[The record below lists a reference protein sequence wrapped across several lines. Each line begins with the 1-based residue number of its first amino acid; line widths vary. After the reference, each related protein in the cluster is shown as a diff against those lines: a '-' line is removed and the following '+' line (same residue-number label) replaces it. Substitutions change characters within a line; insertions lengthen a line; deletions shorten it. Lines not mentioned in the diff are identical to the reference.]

1 MSLMK
6 KDILS
11 KLQKTISDAKGIAI
25 DDITYNTSFSQLS
38 LDSLDLVELVVMVKK
53 EYQVSLKPEDLV
65 HFNNIEDVCD
75 GIERASNI

>member
-6 KDILS
+6 EEILS

-25 DDITYNTSFSQLS
+25 DDITYNTSFNQLS

-53 EYQVSLKPEDLV
+53 AYGVSLKPEELV
-65 HFNNIEDVCD
+65 NFNNIEDVCNC
-75 GIERASNI
+75 IERVSNK